1 MPLITLGAPIN
12 YTDANLLAVDAIDRL
27 NSKTP
32 LGRARFLPRGDEVFT
47 AIFATWNTLDAM
59 MWVHTRLSRNRTSS
73 QGHVVSETYVGGRHA
88 WQTGYLREVQVRRMV
103 RLIHTMRAV
112 HPMRSLEYCEIGMN
126 GGHSVSAMLLADD
139 RLRAHVFDTMS
150 LKYSFPVADLL
161 SAQFGERFNLHAGFS
176 QDTIPPWIESFRRN
190 ESKCDLILVDGDHS
204 YSGALHDI
212 QLLRAVAT
220 FDTMLLVDD
229 INMKPGSALKALVD
243 KGMVEVLEQFGPF
256 PRNSKHNPC
265 MRAPLGQ
272 VKRAF
277 TFMCPKWG
285 FAVARY
291 RVPLLWSVKST

>member
-1 MPLITLGAPIN
+1 MVLGCTVVTFMKPACIMTS
-12 YTDANLLAVDAIDRL
+12 YFI
-27 NSKTP
+27 
-32 LGRARFLPRGDEVFT
+32 RA
-47 AIFATWNTLDAM
+47 
-59 MWVHTRLSRNRTSS
+59 
-73 QGHVVSETYVGGRHA
+73 
-88 WQTGYLREVQVRRMV
+88 
-103 RLIHTMRAV
+103 
-112 HPMRSLEYCEIGMN
+112 
-126 GGHSVSAMLLADD
+126 
-139 RLRAHVFDTMS
+139 
-150 LKYSFPVADLL
+150 
-161 SAQFGERFNLHAGFS
+161 LHAR
-176 QDTIPPWIESFRRN
+176 QLLCR
-190 ESKCDLILVDGDHS
+190 KCDLILVDGDHS